1 MNKLRIIGIA
11 SGKGGVGKTTVS
23 TNLAVALAQSGKQVM
38 LFDADLGLANAQIA
52 LGIRSEFNFSHV
64 VSGEKTLNEIVV
76 TGPSGLFV
84 VPGASG
90 VGRMADL
97 SMAEIQG
104 IIQAFSTFEKPLDY
118 LIVDVA
124 AGISPS
130 VITFLRA
137 CHQVGIV
144 ARDEPS
150 SIADAYGTIKVLS
163 QDYQV
168 EDIGLI
174 PNMVPDHRAGQML
187 YQRINAVCLKFLG
200 VNLEYIASIEADD
213 AILDSLRKYS
223 PVLQASPASR
233 AARDFRALA
242 KAIEIMPISDHKAHG
257 LQFFIERLVDQ
268 STKETDRG

>member
-1 MNKLRIIGIA
+1 MNTLRIIGIA

-52 LGIRSEFNFSHV
+52 LGIRAEFNFSHV
-64 VSGEKTLNEIVV
+64 ISGEKTLNNIVV
-76 TGPSGLFV
+76 RGPFGLYV

-137 CHQVGIV
+137 CHQVAIV
-144 ARDEPS
+144 VRDEPS
-150 SIADAYGTIKVLS
+150 SIADAYGTIKVLT

-168 EDIGLI
+168 DDIGLI
-174 PNMVPDHRAGQML
+174 PNMVPDQRSGHML

-200 VNLEYIASIEADD
+200 VNLELIASIETDEV
-213 AILDSLRKYS
+213 ILECLRKYS
-223 PVLQASPASR
+223 SVLQASPASK

-257 LQFFIERLVDQ
+257 LQFFIERLVDH
-268 STKETDRG
+268 SAKEPKGG